1 MRDSVQAIIASSSV
15 IHSME
20 RTLEWFFKNVKK
32 EQSFRDIKSR
42 VSDVRI

>member
-1 MRDSVQAIIASSSV
+1 MRDSVHAIIASSSV

-20 RTLEWFFKNVKK
+20 RTLELFFRNVKK
-32 EQSFRDIKSR
+32 ESFRDVKSI